1 MKVLEFF
8 KKIFT
13 SRSRGKA
20 QEGEWE
26 KLVTARGGVDFEQEE
41 ERTRYVT
48 DCLEQIAEASQELEM
63 LQGEYSRVTAYL
75 TDLEE
80 LEALPDQEKETL
92 EITARKLQNME
103 REYESFTQRKN
114 RMDDAIYYQ
123 MKNRESE
130 MQEGIEKIRKT
141 EHYGTLVKQ
150 DMQRLE
156 GERLAYEYR
165 KNELHGIMENQRGMA
180 VIFLTALV
188 ICLILLAVLQ
198 FGLRMQTQVGYF
210 IAVLAAALALT
221 VLAVKHM
228 DADREMDRVLR
239 DARRLIKLQNK
250 VKIRYVNNKN
260 LLDYYYIKYDVDS
273 GKKLEKLVNQYLEE
287 KEQRK
292 QFAETEARREYY
304 HKQLLN
310 QLGHYH
316 IQYPEQLSGK
326 VSVILDHREQ
336 VERRHE
342 LIMRRQSLRKQM
354 DYNNTVAG
362 EAKQEIKDIVV
373 AYPRYALEITEMVD
387 RYESGYR
394 R

>member
-13 SRSRGKA
+13 SRSRRKA

-260 LLDYYYIKYDVDS
+260 LLDYYYIKIGRAS
-273 GKKLEKLVNQYLEE
+273 C
-287 KEQRK
+287 
-292 QFAETEARREYY
+292 RER
-304 HKQLLN
+304 
-310 QLGHYH
+310 
-316 IQYPEQLSGK
+316 
-326 VSVILDHREQ
+326 VSASV
-336 VERRHE
+336 
-342 LIMRRQSLRKQM
+342 
-354 DYNNTVAG
+354 
-362 EAKQEIKDIVV
+362 
-373 AYPRYALEITEMVD
+373 
-387 RYESGYR
+387 
-394 R
+394 

>member
-123 MKNRESE
+123 MKNRC
-130 MQEGIEKIRKT
+130 T
-141 EHYGTLVKQ
+141 GTTYLRNAGKGGTGGGKCGKGPILGGFAAG
-150 DMQRLE
+150 RP
-156 GERLAYEYR
+156 R
-165 KNELHGIMENQRGMA
+165 NRGGM
-180 VIFLTALV
+180 
-188 ICLILLAVLQ
+188 
-198 FGLRMQTQVGYF
+198 
-210 IAVLAAALALT
+210 
-221 VLAVKHM
+221 
-228 DADREMDRVLR
+228 
-239 DARRLIKLQNK
+239 
-250 VKIRYVNNKN
+250 
-260 LLDYYYIKYDVDS
+260 S
-273 GKKLEKLVNQYLEE
+273 
-287 KEQRK
+287 
-292 QFAETEARREYY
+292 
-304 HKQLLN
+304 QLF
-310 QLGHYH
+310 
-316 IQYPEQLSGK
+316 
-326 VSVILDHREQ
+326 
-336 VERRHE
+336 
-342 LIMRRQSLRKQM
+342 
-354 DYNNTVAG
+354 
-362 EAKQEIKDIVV
+362 
-373 AYPRYALEITEMVD
+373 
-387 RYESGYR
+387 
-394 R
+394 

>member
-13 SRSRGKA
+13 SRSRRKA

-26 KLVTARGGVDFEQEE
+26 KLVTARGGVDLEQEE

-80 LEALPDQEKETL
+80 LEALPDQEKEML

-273 GKKLEKLVNQYLEE
+273 GKKLEKLFNQYLEE

-362 EAKQEIKDIVV
+362 EAKQETKDIVV

>member
-1 MKVLEFF
+1 LKVLEFF

-13 SRSRGKA
+13 SRSRRKA

-273 GKKLEKLVNQYLEE
+273 GKKLEKLFNQYLEE